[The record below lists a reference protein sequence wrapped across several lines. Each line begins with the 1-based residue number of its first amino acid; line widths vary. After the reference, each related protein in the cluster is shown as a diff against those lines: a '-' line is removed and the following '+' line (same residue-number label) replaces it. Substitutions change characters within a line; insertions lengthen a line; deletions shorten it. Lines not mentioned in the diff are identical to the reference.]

1 MYIVTRNDVVVKS
14 TIVKVRL
21 LLGYSDFPGNLV
33 MNGRESRRQR
43 KSLQRGSHRSKKTAT
58 SISGPLLLKSERTFS
73 LPLKEALFFINLYEV
88 G

>member
-33 MNGRESRRQR
+33 MNGRESRVQMEVSTKQEKKREECTTR
-43 KSLQRGSHRSKKTAT
+43 KKKAERGHKNGSFPRPGTYPFT
-58 SISGPLLLKSERTFS
+58 
-73 LPLKEALFFINLYEV
+73 
-88 G
+88 

>member
-33 MNGRESRRQR
+33 MNGRESR
-43 KSLQRGSHRSKKTAT
+43 S
-58 SISGPLLLKSERTFS
+58 
-73 LPLKEALFFINLYEV
+73 
-88 G
+88 

>member
-33 MNGRESRRQR
+33 MNGRESRID
-43 KSLQRGSHRSKKTAT
+43 G
-58 SISGPLLLKSERTFS
+58 LLLMDFFQSSRSWFFHGKKVPSVIFED
-73 LPLKEALFFINLYEV
+73 LDLK
-88 G
+88 